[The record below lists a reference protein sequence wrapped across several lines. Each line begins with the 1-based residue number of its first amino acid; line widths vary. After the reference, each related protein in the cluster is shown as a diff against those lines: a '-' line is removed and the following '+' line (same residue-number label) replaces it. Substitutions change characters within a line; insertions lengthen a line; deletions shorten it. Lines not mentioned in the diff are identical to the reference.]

1 MEWSL
6 SGVSRMRED
15 YTFKLRCG
23 DKDCEYYG
31 KELVW
36 IPVNVKYDRYKLQCP
51 SEILTQTKYNLKFV
65 DFKSEAQME
74 EEEDEA

>member
-51 SEILTQTKYNLKFV
+51 SEILTQTEYNLKFV